1 MIRGRPWWTSLV
13 GPASGRWTSAWSSLG
28 PAPMKC
34 SRDREPGLQGL
45 GRDNDELPPGQHYG
59 PGGDAFLVGL
69 VVGEGDGLV
78 IRSSTW

>member
-1 MIRGRPWWTSLV
+1 
-13 GPASGRWTSAWSSLG
+13 
-28 PAPMKC
+28 MKC